1 MMKIELKRITVGQ
14 LKEGYQDNQE
24 GGVTGYGGNLDIRPP
39 YQREFVYKDAQR
51 DAVIDTLRKD
61 YPLSVMYWAARQD
74 GCFEIVDGQ
83 QRTISICQYVNGDF
97 SVVINNQRL
106 GFNNLLPDQQQ
117 QVLDYELMVF
127 ICTGTHSEKM
137 AWFRTINIAGEAHT
151 DQELRN
157 AVYPGPWLSDAKRY
171 FSKTGCAAYGI
182 ASGYM
187 KGAPLRQQYLETA
200 IQWISGSK
208 AARYMAAHQH
218 DENAIPLWDHF
229 NLVIDWIKATFPNY
243 RNEMKG
249 INWGELYDLHKDK
262 SLDPTALE
270 AKVATLMEDEYVSN
284 KSGIY
289 SYVLDGKEKHLNIRA
304 FNQKQKREVYGRQ
317 KGICPVCTKKFEIDE
332 MEGDHI
338 TPWHL
343 GGKTDAE
350 NCQMLCKEDNR
361 RKSGK

>member
-1 MMKIELKRITVGQ
+1 MKIELKRVTVGQ
-14 LKEGYQDNQE
+14 LTEGYQDNQE

-51 DAVIDTLRKD
+51 DAVIETLRKD

-74 GCFEIVDGQ
+74 GSFEIVDGQ
-83 QRTISICQYVNGDF
+83 QRTISICQYVNSDF
-97 SVVINNQRL
+97 SVVIDKQRL

-117 QVLDYELMVF
+117 QALDYELMVF

-137 AWFRTINIAGEAHT
+137 AWFRTINIAGETHT
-151 DQELRN
+151 EQELRN

-171 FSKTGCAAYGI
+171 FSKTRCAAYGI
-182 ASGYM
+182 ASDYM
-187 KGAPLRQQYLETA
+187 KGAALRQQYLETA
-200 IQWISGSK
+200 IQWISGCK
-208 AARYMAAHQH
+208 VDRYMAAHQH

-229 NLVIDWIKATFPNY
+229 NLVIDWIKATFPEC
-243 RNEMKG
+243 RNEMKNV
-249 INWGELYDLHKDK
+249 NWGELYTSCKDRT
-262 SLDPTALE
+262 LDPVALE
-270 AKVATLMEDEYVSN
+270 VEVAKLMEDDHVSN

-289 SYVLDGKEKHLNIRA
+289 FYVIDKKEKHLNIRV
-304 FNQKQKREVYGRQ
+304 FSPKQKREAYQRQ
-317 KGICPVCTKKFEIDE
+317 KGICPACTNKFKIDE

-350 NCQMLCKEDNR
+350 NCQMLCKGDNR
-361 RKSGK
+361 TKSGK